1 MAPPR
6 LMKRHLRMIM
16 SHPINFAMGQPKW
29 LSKIKDEDVR
39 ATIFAIIFSA
49 NIDQKNPTVDELRKK
64 IKDLNPDWDKE
75 KVEDTIR
82 LLIEHT
88 NDD

>member
-1 MAPPR
+1 
-6 LMKRHLRMIM
+6 M